1 MHCNFVNII
10 DVIQFWPNAVESR
23 CGAHSAAES
32 VMSLPHGDV
41 LCDSLR
47 KRCTAKWNLFLL
59 RSKGQNNMHTNV
71 RLWIKA
77 TCGPS
82 AKLTDLLMSNR
93 VSSMM
98 LMVKLESWG
107 YSHKSRNAW
116 ASCFWLTRTPVRCIF
131 SFHAPSST
139 GWECVTMKCNY
150 VKTSNDELMFTPYSV
165 SQIPMQVHASM
176 VRVVPMWSSA
186 ALMFVWNNPTSTGYV
201 LSMSTFLQWR
211 PYNWSI

>member
-1 MHCNFVNII
+1 
-10 DVIQFWPNAVESR
+10 
-23 CGAHSAAES
+23 
-32 VMSLPHGDV
+32 MSLPHGDV

-116 ASCFWLTRTPVRCIF
+116 ASCFWLTRTPELCQCDLVQRWCLCGTTQHLPGMFCQCQLFCNEDPITEAFKIRKHSNIIF
-131 SFHAPSST
+131 TTCSSWIDFT
-139 GWECVTMKCNY
+139 FVLVVKCD
-150 VKTSNDELMFTPYSV
+150 K
-165 SQIPMQVHASM
+165 
-176 VRVVPMWSSA
+176 
-186 ALMFVWNNPTSTGYV
+186 
-201 LSMSTFLQWR
+201 
-211 PYNWSI
+211 

>member
-1 MHCNFVNII
+1 
-10 DVIQFWPNAVESR
+10 
-23 CGAHSAAES
+23 
-32 VMSLPHGDV
+32 MSLPHGDV

-139 GWECVTMKCNY
+139 WWECVTMKCNY

-176 VRVVPMWSSA
+176 VRVVSMWSSA
-186 ALMFVWNNPTSTGYV
+186 ALMFVWNNPTSAGYV

>member
-1 MHCNFVNII
+1 
-10 DVIQFWPNAVESR
+10 
-23 CGAHSAAES
+23 
-32 VMSLPHGDV
+32 MSLPHGDV

-139 GWECVTMKCNY
+139 WWECVTVKCNY

-165 SQIPMQVHASM
+165 SQIPMQCSVD
-176 VRVVPMWSSA
+176 VCVEQPNICRVCSVNVNFFTMK
-186 ALMFVWNNPTSTGYV
+186 T
-201 LSMSTFLQWR
+201 LQLKHLKFGNI
-211 PYNWSI
+211 PILYSIHVQVG

>member
-1 MHCNFVNII
+1 
-10 DVIQFWPNAVESR
+10 
-23 CGAHSAAES
+23 
-32 VMSLPHGDV
+32 MSLPHGDV

-116 ASCFWLTRTPVRCIF
+116 ASCLHCSYLIVEIVIHRGRCGLVCWCC
-131 SFHAPSST
+131 S
-139 GWECVTMKCNY
+139 
-150 VKTSNDELMFTPYSV
+150 
-165 SQIPMQVHASM
+165 
-176 VRVVPMWSSA
+176 
-186 ALMFVWNNPTSTGYV
+186 
-201 LSMSTFLQWR
+201 
-211 PYNWSI
+211 